1 MGAPA
6 VRLNAGEE
14 ILYDELPS
22 AFWTGGIY
30 FFTLGLWAV
39 WRGRHHFLLTNQRV
53 MITKGI
59 VSKSEQSVPLVRIQD
74 VSLQRSLLAG
84 GYVKL
89 SSAGGGI
96 SVEKIGPL
104 TRERARE
111 FADKLSEI
119 TRTQHG
125 DGLSGTVPSSPGGS
139 VAAELEKLA
148 GLRDS
153 GVLSE
158 EEFASQKA
166 KLLG

>member
-6 VRLNAGEE
+6 VRLNPGEE
-14 ILYDELPS
+14 ILCDEVPS
-22 AFWTGGIY
+22 AFWTYPLYLG
-30 FFTLGLWAV
+30 TLGLWAV

-74 VSLQRSLLAG
+74 VSLQRSLVAG

-104 TRERARE
+104 T
-111 FADKLSEI
+111 S
-119 TRTQHG
+119 
-125 DGLSGTVPSSPGGS
+125 
-139 VAAELEKLA
+139 
-148 GLRDS
+148 
-153 GVLSE
+153 
-158 EEFASQKA
+158 
-166 KLLG
+166 